1 MQKIIVALCF
11 VLIYSFFYNME
22 VLAENKNLF
31 KIERNKN
38 ANIVAYDIRLNPDG
52 SINKKNPIDAYWI
65 LYAKQGQREEITA
78 FEKKAYG
85 FNATDNGD
93 NSYNLVLKAV
103 KNRPMKIVL
112 VNGEYKAEI
121 LINNEKAYLS
131 SVYVSASDALIPKVS
146 YILLTGTNIHTG
158 EKVTEKIIN

>member
-1 MQKIIVALCF
+1 
-11 VLIYSFFYNME
+11 
-22 VLAENKNLF
+22 
-31 KIERNKN
+31 
-38 ANIVAYDIRLNPDG
+38 
-52 SINKKNPIDAYWI
+52 
-65 LYAKQGQREEITA
+65 
-78 FEKKAYG
+78 
-85 FNATDNGD
+85 
-93 NSYNLVLKAV
+93 
-103 KNRPMKIVL
+103 MKIVL